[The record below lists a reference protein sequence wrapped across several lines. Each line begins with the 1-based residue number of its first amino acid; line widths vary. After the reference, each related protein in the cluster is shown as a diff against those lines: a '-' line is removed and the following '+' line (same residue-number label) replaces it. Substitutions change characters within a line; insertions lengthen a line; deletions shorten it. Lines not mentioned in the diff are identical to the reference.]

1 MTETIK
7 RPHGPNL
14 TSQVHRYTISLED
27 TSTTVID
34 KIAYSIGASPQHVAR
49 VQAKMRCYDRT
60 SGCFNT
66 GFDTTFRN
74 GNNHFCSTCVYG
86 PGGQDTECGILYDR
100 AQSPELTQGHKVL
113 KIPPFMSPNHTPS
126 PNSFISSLIAG
137 TIEIAA
143 RRGIPVIIG
152 TRFDW
157 QNQQEFGL
165 FCMDDKELDDR
176 SIGIESILA
185 QSEFRIPG
193 RYTISEVLTNDR
205 IRIVAKNPFLHEG
218 EQKYLLESPEQKI
231 KFLTWLFI
239 SRNNNSLLRQMR
251 NADMDSFTRYVQQM
265 RILFA
270 SGIPNNHLQVLEE
283 ESKKW
288 QFQEYLPGPT
298 DHAVSLRTVCDMHG
312 RTLFASLLIN
322 PLQHRQMRLIA
333 SPSDETPL
341 QRIFIGEDRNTVSTR
356 SASILLTDPR
366 SPLFLDTY
374 SIVSNYAQG
383 SREMVLDGMPTQ
395 DLWARDIML
404 RSGIDPNSSTP
415 PEDLLC
421 VSGRLSIAK
430 RNNWPYCGIDWI
442 PTVTGKFAFIELNG
456 IPSLN
461 HKMVQGATPDMSQYE
476 LQMLMMSNVK
486 DYSGS

>member
-1 MTETIK
+1 
-7 RPHGPNL
+7 
-14 TSQVHRYTISLED
+14 
-27 TSTTVID
+27 
-34 KIAYSIGASPQHVAR
+34 
-49 VQAKMRCYDRT
+49 MRCYDRT

-205 IRIVAKNPFLHEG
+205 IQIVAKNPFLHEG

-283 ESKKW
+283 ERKNGSFKNISR
-288 QFQEYLPGPT
+288 
-298 DHAVSLRTVCDMHG
+298 V
-312 RTLFASLLIN
+312 
-322 PLQHRQMRLIA
+322 
-333 SPSDETPL
+333 
-341 QRIFIGEDRNTVSTR
+341 
-356 SASILLTDPR
+356 LLTTLYP
-366 SPLFLDTY
+366 
-374 SIVSNYAQG
+374 
-383 SREMVLDGMPTQ
+383 
-395 DLWARDIML
+395 
-404 RSGIDPNSSTP
+404 
-415 PEDLLC
+415 
-421 VSGRLSIAK
+421 
-430 RNNWPYCGIDWI
+430 
-442 PTVTGKFAFIELNG
+442 
-456 IPSLN
+456 
-461 HKMVQGATPDMSQYE
+461 
-476 LQMLMMSNVK
+476 
-486 DYSGS
+486 

>member
-1 MTETIK
+1 
-7 RPHGPNL
+7 
-14 TSQVHRYTISLED
+14 
-27 TSTTVID
+27 
-34 KIAYSIGASPQHVAR
+34 
-49 VQAKMRCYDRT
+49 
-60 SGCFNT
+60 
-66 GFDTTFRN
+66 
-74 GNNHFCSTCVYG
+74 
-86 PGGQDTECGILYDR
+86 
-100 AQSPELTQGHKVL
+100 
-113 KIPPFMSPNHTPS
+113 MSPSHTS
-126 PNSFISSLIAG
+126 NPNSFISSLVAG
-137 TIEIAA
+137 TIEMAYK
-143 RRGIPVIIG
+143 RGIPVIIG

-157 QNQQEFGL
+157 KNQQEFGL
-165 FCMDDKELDDR
+165 FCMDDEELDDR
-176 SIGIESILA
+176 LIGIQPILN
-185 QSEFRIPG
+185 QSEFRMPG
-193 RYTISEVLTNDR
+193 EYTISEVLTNDR
-205 IRIVAKNPFLHEG
+205 IQIVAKNPFLHEG
-218 EQKYLLESPEQKI
+218 EQKYLLESTAQKI

-265 RILFA
+265 QILFA

-288 QFQEYLPGPT
+288 KFQEYLPGPT

-322 PLQHRQMRLIA
+322 PLQRRQRRLIA

-383 SREMVLDGMPTQ
+383 SREIVLDGMPTQ

-442 PTVTGKFAFIELNG
+442 PTVTGKFAFMELNG
-456 IPSLN
+456 IPSLS
-461 HKMVQGATPDMSQYE
+461 HKMVQGATPDMSQYK
-476 LQMLMMSNVK
+476 LQMLMMSNVM